1 MSDPLKHYPYKE
13 DTWRWG
19 IPEQPKRSWWLI
31 AAVIVALVFAGA
43 VPVIWLSDGWTTTR
57 GPVQIPGNERGKTK

>member
-1 MSDPLKHYPYKE
+1 MKHYPYQE

-19 IPEQPKRSWWLI
+19 IPEQPKRSWRI

-43 VPVIWLSDGWTTTR
+43 VPMLWLSSDWSVTCGI
-57 GPVQIPGNERGKTK
+57 VEIPENIERGR